1 MVVQAVHE
9 GTGERERLQEE
20 EREERAEEGNR
31 ASNWDRVEMFMQPW
45 ERERL
50 VKPQEE
56 GRERLREL
64 EMAAQQSASDE
75 GGGKKREVERR

>member
-1 MVVQAVHE
+1 MVQAVHV

-31 ASNWDRVEMFMQPW
+31 ASNWDLEEMFMQPW

-50 VKPQEE
+50 VNPQEE
-56 GRERLREL
+56 GRDRLRDL
-64 EMAAQQSASDE
+64 EMAAQQLASDE
-75 GGGKKREVERR
+75 AGGKKREVERR